1 MGLLDNLLETL
12 GGSNQSES
20 NPLVGAIS
28 GMISQQ
34 GGLQGMMSQFSEKGL
49 GDAFSSWVGLG
60 ENQSIS
66 ADQIQK
72 VIGNEQVAALA
83 QKVGIDPAQAS
94 AMLSQ
99 YLPKIID
106 KLTPSGQVEA
116 NHDVDGNLA
125 TLLKDG
131 IGKFLS

>member
-1 MGLLDNLLETL
+1 MGLLDSLLETL
-12 GGSNQSES
+12 GGGNQSES
-20 NPLVGAIS
+20 NPLVGAIG

-34 GGLQGMMSQFSEKGL
+34 GGLQGMMNQFSEKGL

-72 VIGNEQVAALA
+72 VIGSEQVTALA
-83 QKVGIDPAQAS
+83 QKIGIDPAQAS

-106 KLTPSGQVEA
+106 KLTPTGQVEA
-116 NHDVDGNLA
+116 NHDVQGDLA

>member
-1 MGLLDNLLETL
+1 MGLFDTLLETL
-12 GGSNQSES
+12 AGSKAGAS

-34 GGLQGMMSQFSEKGL
+34 GGLPGMMNQFSEKGL

-60 ENQSIS
+60 ENQPIS
-66 ADQIQK
+66 ADQIQQ
-72 VIGNEQVAALA
+72 VIGSERLA
-83 QKVGIDPAQAS
+83 ELGQHVGIAPAQTA
-94 AMLSQ
+94 AMLSK

-106 KLTPSGQVEA
+106 KLTPTGQVDAHYNIEA
-116 NHDVDGNLA
+116 ALSS
-125 TLLKDG
+125 LLKDG